1 MLSLNAYLISEQ
13 DSSQRFIT
21 VTLEDITEREQSR
34 QAPGRGAG
42 ERGTGQCCKEYFPG
56 QYEP

>member
-34 QAPGRGAG
+34 RRLEEGAG
-42 ERGTGQCCKEYFPG
+42 ERGPANAAKSTSWPA
-56 QYEP
+56 